1 MEHPE
6 PLTKSVEH
14 LQSMDEEHYL
24 YMINQK
30 KPIPL
35 LNIATNNG
43 FHTFV
48 HEDKKGIWHIL
59 ISKNPTD
66 LKVLLEDV

>member
-14 LQSMDEEHYL
+14 LQTMSQDSYL

-30 KPIPL
+30 NPMPL
-35 LNIATNNG
+35 LEIAKNNG
-43 FHTFV
+43 FHTLS
-48 HEDKKGIWHIL
+48 HKDEKGIWHIL
-59 ISKNPTD
+59 FSKNSCD
-66 LKVLLEDV
+66 LKGLLKDV

>member
-14 LQSMDEEHYL
+14 LQSMSQDSYL

-30 KPIPL
+30 NPIPL
-35 LNIATNNG
+35 LEIAKNNG
-43 FHTFV
+43 FHTLSY
-48 HEDKKGIWHIL
+48 EDEIGIWHIL
-59 ISKNPTD
+59 FSKNTYD
-66 LKVLLEDV
+66 LKGLIEDV